1 MTSGGERSI
10 ERKVITALFCDLVGS
25 TELGEKLDAE
35 DVDRL
40 LTTYHQLA
48 RKRIE
53 AHGGT
58 LEKFIGDAVVGL
70 FGATLIHEDDP
81 SRAVRAALA
90 ILRDIEST
98 NLGFELRI
106 GIQTGEAV
114 VHIDDQRSPE
124 EGIAVGD
131 ILNTAARLQGAA
143 PEGGIAVGEPTY
155 QRARSE
161 FDWHD
166 LGEIAMKGKAQPV
179 QVWQP
184 TGERS
189 STGQPTPE
197 STPFLGREA
206 ELATLLDVFE
216 RAAAKSRIELV
227 TIVAEPGLGKSRL
240 VRELGQRVKQRPG
253 VTWRSGRCLPYGDGV
268 SFWAL
273 GEIVKS
279 HAGILETDDQQ
290 TIGAK
295 LDAALIEPDLQIR
308 SWLRER
314 LAPLVGLHTDAA
326 PPEQA
331 ELFAA
336 WTRFVIQLT
345 GHGPVVLVVED
356 LHWADAALVDF
367 VIQLADSAQEAPLL
381 ILVTARPEVAERHPA
396 WLERAGRSTLV
407 QLTSLHDD
415 DIRAMV
421 ESTLAG
427 ASDAVIATVLERAAG
442 SPLYAEQLA
451 ALAREQDLSTEGAAF
466 DESMIP
472 STIQALLAARVDGL
486 PKELKPVLLDA
497 SVIGRVFWSGAV
509 ADLEG
514 RPRDEAEPAL
524 EDLARREL
532 ARHQDPSSMADE
544 NEYGFWHALLRDV
557 AYSFLPRAARLAKHR
572 AAAAW
577 ITERAGDRLGD
588 LAEIVADHL
597 RRAQDLATA
606 TGAEDELPGIRSD
619 LASALMAAADHT
631 MRIEPARAI
640 GQLRN
645 ALDLLAP
652 DDSRQPAALS
662 ILAAAHQS
670 REESQEVTDV
680 LAELARWHL
689 DRGNE
694 LAAAE
699 LAVRRARALAIL
711 GRQPEADEV
720 LEDARPILEAHPG
733 PGLVEFLSWNASHLV
748 NNGRDAEALEVA
760 EEALQLAEELG
771 LPRPYM
777 ALRAR
782 AAALSRVDVARAD
795 RDYLES
801 VDLAMAAGDHR
812 SALISLGGR
821 AEIFELEHNS
831 LVVAAF
837 DDAIAFARRYGL
849 AEGPLRANRLDSLA
863 YVGRWDEV
871 LDEAAALEADAMAS
885 GNKYSLFMIRMEVAD
900 IRMNRGLTPEP
911 LDDLMAMAAS
921 IGFPPYVGGGSVA
934 RAALGRGESEAAAA
948 AVQAALDAVP
958 EGGWVTSVSEHVRVA
973 LAVGDVPLA
982 KQALAK
988 ARRLDPPAPL
998 TTLATALILE
1008 AEGDLSEASKAFA
1021 DAEATFDQQGWPLER
1036 MLALMGDGRCLIA
1049 QGDLA
1054 GGVDRLSRARE
1065 IAMYLKAAPSLS
1077 EIDAAIDAAVDGPGG
1092 KRGR

>member
-1 MTSGGERSI
+1 MTDTGERSI

-25 TELGEKLDAE
+25 TELGERLDPE
-35 DVDRL
+35 DIDAL
-40 LTTYHQLA
+40 LSRYYRLA
-48 RKRIE
+48 RAQIE
-53 AHGGT
+53 THGGRI
-58 LEKFIGDAVVGL
+58 EKFIGDAVVGL
-70 FGATLIHEDDP
+70 FGATTIHEDDAN
-81 SRAVRAALA
+81 RAVRAALA
-90 ILRDIEST
+90 IIRELESA
-98 NLGFELRI
+98 NLGIEVRI

-114 VHIDDQRSPE
+114 VHVGGQRSFE

-131 ILNTAARLQGAA
+131 LLNTASRLQNAA
-143 PEGGIAVGEPTY
+143 PTGGIAVGQPTY
-155 QRARSE
+155 RRTRNE
-161 FDWHD
+161 FEWHD
-166 LGEIAMKGKAQPV
+166 LGELVLKGKAQPV

-184 TGERS
+184 TTERS
-189 STGQPTPE
+189 STGQPTAE
-197 STPFLGREA
+197 STPFLGRDA
-206 ELATLLDVFE
+206 ELGTLLAAFE
-216 RAAAKSRIELV
+216 RCATERRIQLV
-227 TIVAEPGLGKSRL
+227 TIVAEPGMGKSRL
-240 VRELGQRVKQRPG
+240 VRELGRQVTHRPDT
-253 VTWRSGRCLPYGDGV
+253 TWRSGRCLPYGDGI

-295 LDAALIEPDLQIR
+295 LDAAIFEPDAQIR

-314 LAPLVGLHTDAA
+314 LAPLVGLDTDAA

-336 WTRFVIQLT
+336 WTRFLVSLT
-345 GHGPVVLVVED
+345 ADGPMTLVVED

-367 VIQLADSAQEAPLL
+367 LLQLADSAQEAPLL

-396 WLERAGRSTLV
+396 WLERAGKSSLV
-407 QLTSLHDD
+407 QLTSLGDD
-415 DIRAMV
+415 DIRQMI
-421 ESTLAG
+421 ESSLAG

-451 ALAREQDLSTEGAAF
+451 ALVREQGLSGEDGAF

-472 STIQALLAARVDGL
+472 PTIQALLAARVDSL
-486 PKELKPVLLDA
+486 PRELKPVLLDA

-532 ARHQDPSSMADE
+532 ARHQDPSSMAGE
-544 NEYGFWHALLRDV
+544 AEYGFWHALLRDV

-577 ITERAGDRLGD
+577 ITERAGDRLSD

-606 TGAEDELPGIRSD
+606 TGAEDELPQIRSD
-619 LASALMAAADHT
+619 LASALIAAADHT

-645 ALDLLAP
+645 ALELLAP
-652 DDSRQPAALS
+652 DDSRRPAALS

-670 REESQEVTDV
+670 REEAHETTDV
-680 LAELARWHL
+680 LAEAARWHL

-699 LAVRRARALAIL
+699 LAVRRARALAQL

-733 PGLVEFLSWNASHLV
+733 PGLVEFLSWNASQMV
-748 NNGRDAEALEVA
+748 NCGQDAEALEVA
-760 EEALQLAEELG
+760 EKALRLAEELG
-771 LPRPYM
+771 LPRPHM

-782 AAALSRVDVARAD
+782 AGALSRVDVPGAD
-795 RDYLES
+795 RDYLEA

-812 SALISLGGR
+812 SALIGLSGR

-831 LVVAAF
+831 RVVAAF

-849 AEGPLRANRLDSLA
+849 ADGPLRANRLDSLA

-871 LDEAAALEADAMAS
+871 LAEAGALEAEAIAS
-885 GNKYSLFMIRMEVAD
+885 GNKYSLFMIRMEVAGV
-900 IRMNRGLTPEP
+900 RLERGLEPEP

-921 IGFPPYVGGGSVA
+921 IGFPAYVGAGSVA
-934 RAALGRGESEAAAA
+934 RAALGRGETEVAAA

-958 EGGWVTSVSEHVRVA
+958 EGGWLTSV
-973 LAVGDVPLA
+973 
-982 KQALAK
+982 
-988 ARRLDPPAPL
+988 
-998 TTLATALILE
+998 T
-1008 AEGDLSEASKAFA
+1008 
-1021 DAEATFDQQGWPLER
+1021 
-1036 MLALMGDGRCLIA
+1036 
-1049 QGDLA
+1049 
-1054 GGVDRLSRARE
+1054 
-1065 IAMYLKAAPSLS
+1065 
-1077 EIDAAIDAAVDGPGG
+1077 
-1092 KRGR
+1092 